1 MARLSRRR
9 KAFRESPGRTAPLPV
24 DEAIRVVREG
34 VGAKFSESVDVAV
47 NLNVDPRKADQIVRG
62 ATVLP
67 HGLGKEIRVAV
78 FADGEA
84 AEAAIEAG
92 ADAVGLQELA
102 DEIRQ
107 GKNRATTC
115 ISPPPAAMRVVGA
128 LGKVLGPRGL
138 MPNPKSG
145 TVTPNVGEAVR
156 NAKAGQVRYRTD
168 KSGIIH
174 CSIGKKDFSEEAIL
188 ENLTALLAELVK
200 AKPPRGQGRLHAAH
214 HPVLHH
220 GAGGAHRPVEHQAAI
235 TIRTHPMPLSLQQK
249 KELVEDLRSDA
260 QAAVGGGG
268 GRLPRA

>member
-102 DEIRQ
+102 DEIKQ
-107 GKNRATTC
+107 GKIEHDVYIAA
-115 ISPPPAAMRVVGA
+115 PAAMRVVGA

-200 AKPPRGQGRLHAAH
+200 AKPPAAKG
-214 HPVLHH
+214 VYMQ
-220 GAGGAHRPVEHQAAI
+220 RI
-235 TIRTHPMPLSLQQK
+235 TLSSTMGPGVRIDQSSIKLQ
-249 KELVEDLRSDA
+249 
-260 QAAVGGGG
+260 
-268 GRLPRA
+268 

>member
-1 MARLSRRR
+1 MARLSKRQ
-9 KAFRESPGRTAPLPV
+9 KAMRQTPGRTDPLPI
-24 DEAIRVVREG
+24 DEAIRVVRES
-34 VGAKFSESVDVAV
+34 VPAKFGESVDVAI

-62 ATVLP
+62 STVLP

-84 AEAAIEAG
+84 AEAAVEAG

-102 DEIRQ
+102 DEIKG
-107 GKNRATTC
+107 GKIEHDVYIAAPN
-115 ISPPPAAMRVVGA
+115 AMRVVGA

-174 CSIGKKDFSEEAIL
+174 CSIGKKNFSEEAIL
-188 ENLTALLAELVK
+188 ENLTALLNELVK
-200 AKPPRGQGRLHAAH
+200 AKPPAAKG
-214 HPVLHH
+214 VYMQ
-220 GAGGAHRPVEHQAAI
+220 RI
-235 TIRTHPMPLSLQQK
+235 TLSSTMGPGVRIDQSSIKLQ
-249 KELVEDLRSDA
+249 
-260 QAAVGGGG
+260 
-268 GRLPRA
+268 

>member
-1 MARLSRRR
+1 MSKRR
-9 KAFRESPGRTAPLPV
+9 KAFIESPGRREPLPV
-24 DEAIRVVREG
+24 DEAIRVVRE
-34 VGAKFSESVDVAV
+34 APATAFSESVDVAV

-84 AEAAIEAG
+84 AEAAAEAG
-92 ADAVGLQELA
+92 ADTVGLEDLA
-102 DEIRQ
+102 AEIKQ
-107 GKNRATTC
+107 GRIEHDVYIAAPN
-115 ISPPPAAMRVVGA
+115 AMRVVGA

-174 CSIGKKDFSEEAIL
+174 CSIGKKDFSEQAIL
-188 ENLTALLAELVK
+188 ENLTALLGELVK
-200 AKPPRGQGRLHAAH
+200 AKPPAAK
-214 HPVLHH
+214 
-220 GAGGAHRPVEHQAAI
+220 GIYMQRI
-235 TIRTHPMPLSLQQK
+235 TLSTTMGPGVRIDQSSLKLQ
-249 KELVEDLRSDA
+249 
-260 QAAVGGGG
+260 
-268 GRLPRA
+268 

>member
-1 MARLSRRR
+1 MARLSKRR
-9 KAFRESPGRTAPLPV
+9 KAFLESPGRRDPLPV
-24 DEAIRVVREG
+24 DEAIRVVRE
-34 VGAKFSESVDVAV
+34 APATAFSESVDVAV

-84 AEAAIEAG
+84 AEAAADAG
-92 ADAVGLQELA
+92 ADAVGLEDLA
-102 DEIRQ
+102 GEIKEGRIEHDVYIAAP
-107 GKNRATTC
+107 N
-115 ISPPPAAMRVVGA
+115 AMRVVGA

-174 CSIGKKDFSEEAIL
+174 CSIGKKDFSEQAIL
-188 ENLTALLAELVK
+188 ENLTALLGELVK
-200 AKPPRGQGRLHAAH
+200 AKPPAAK
-214 HPVLHH
+214 
-220 GAGGAHRPVEHQAAI
+220 GIYMQRI
-235 TIRTHPMPLSLQQK
+235 TLSTTMGPGVRVDQSSLKLQ
-249 KELVEDLRSDA
+249 
-260 QAAVGGGG
+260 
-268 GRLPRA
+268 

>member
-1 MARLSRRR
+1 MARLSKRR
-9 KAFRESPGRTAPLPV
+9 KAMREAPGRRDPLPV
-24 DEAIRVVREG
+24 DEAIRVVRES
-34 VGAKFSESVDVAV
+34 VPASFSESVDVAV

-102 DEIRQ
+102 DEIKQ
-107 GKNRATTC
+107 GKIEHDVYIAAP
-115 ISPPPAAMRVVGA
+115 SAMRVVGA

-174 CSIGKKDFSEEAIL
+174 CSIGKKSFSEEAIL
-188 ENLTALLAELVK
+188 ENLTALLHELVK
-200 AKPPRGQGRLHAAH
+200 AKPPAAKG
-214 HPVLHH
+214 VYMQ
-220 GAGGAHRPVEHQAAI
+220 RI
-235 TIRTHPMPLSLQQK
+235 TLSSTMGPGVRIDQSSIKLQ
-249 KELVEDLRSDA
+249 
-260 QAAVGGGG
+260 
-268 GRLPRA
+268 

>member
-1 MARLSRRR
+1 MARLSKRQKAMREALGR
-9 KAFRESPGRTAPLPV
+9 KDPLPV
-24 DEAIRVVREG
+24 DEAIRVVRET
-34 VGAKFSESVDVAV
+34 VPASFSESVDVAV

-92 ADAVGLQELA
+92 ADTVGLQELA
-102 DEIRQ
+102 DEIKQ
-107 GKNRATTC
+107 GKIEHDVYIAA
-115 ISPPPAAMRVVGA
+115 PAAMRVVGT

-174 CSIGKKDFSEEAIL
+174 CSIGKKSFSEEAIL
-188 ENLTALLAELVK
+188 ENLTALLHELVK
-200 AKPPRGQGRLHAAH
+200 AKPPAAKG
-214 HPVLHH
+214 VYMQ
-220 GAGGAHRPVEHQAAI
+220 RI
-235 TIRTHPMPLSLQQK
+235 TLSSTMGPGVRIDQSSIKLQ
-249 KELVEDLRSDA
+249 
-260 QAAVGGGG
+260 
-268 GRLPRA
+268 

>member
-1 MARLSRRR
+1 MARLSKRQ
-9 KAFRESPGRTAPLPV
+9 KALRESLGSRQALPV

-34 VGAKFSESVDVAV
+34 QAARFSESVDVAV
-47 NLNVDPRKADQIVRG
+47 NLNVDPRRADQIVRG

-92 ADAVGLQELA
+92 ADAVGLQDLA
-102 DEIRQ
+102 SEVKEGRIEHDVYIAAP
-107 GKNRATTC
+107 K
-115 ISPPPAAMRVVGA
+115 AMRVVGA
-128 LGKVLGPRGL
+128 LGRILGPRGL

-174 CSIGKKDFSEEAIL
+174 CSIGRKNFSEQAIL
-188 ENLTALLAELVK
+188 DNLKALLGELVK
-200 AKPPRGQGRLHAAH
+200 AKPPAAKG
-214 HPVLHH
+214 VYMQ
-220 GAGGAHRPVEHQAAI
+220 RI
-235 TIRTHPMPLSLQQK
+235 TLSTTMGPGVRVDQSSIKLQ
-249 KELVEDLRSDA
+249 
-260 QAAVGGGG
+260 
-268 GRLPRA
+268 

>member
-1 MARLSRRR
+1 MARLSKRR
-9 KAFRESPGRTAPLPV
+9 KAFLESPGRREALPV
-24 DEAIRVVREG
+24 DEAIRAVREG
-34 VGAKFSESVDVAV
+34 PAAAFSESVDVAV

-92 ADAVGLQELA
+92 ADVVGLDDLA
-102 DEIRQ
+102 GEIKEGRIEHDVYIAAP
-107 GKNRATTC
+107 G
-115 ISPPPAAMRVVGA
+115 AMRVVGA
-128 LGKVLGPRGL
+128 LGRILGPRGL

-174 CSIGKKDFSEEAIL
+174 CSIGRKNFSEEAIL
-188 ENLTALLAELVK
+188 DNLKALLGELTR
-200 AKPPRGQGRLHAAH
+200 AKPPAAKG
-214 HPVLHH
+214 VYMQ
-220 GAGGAHRPVEHQAAI
+220 RI
-235 TIRTHPMPLSLQQK
+235 TLSTTMGPGVRVDQSSIKLQ
-249 KELVEDLRSDA
+249 
-260 QAAVGGGG
+260 
-268 GRLPRA
+268 

>member
-1 MARLSRRR
+1 MARLSKRR
-9 KAFRESPGRTAPLPV
+9 KAFLESSGRRDPLPV
-24 DEAIRVVREG
+24 DEAIRVVRE
-34 VGAKFSESVDVAV
+34 APATAFSESVDVAV

-84 AEAAIEAG
+84 AEAAAEAG
-92 ADAVGLQELA
+92 ADAVGLEDLA
-102 DEIRQ
+102 GEVKQ
-107 GKNRATTC
+107 GKIEHDVYIAAPN
-115 ISPPPAAMRVVGA
+115 AMRVVGA

-188 ENLTALLAELVK
+188 ENLTALLGELVK
-200 AKPPRGQGRLHAAH
+200 AKPPAAK
-214 HPVLHH
+214 
-220 GAGGAHRPVEHQAAI
+220 GIYMQRI
-235 TIRTHPMPLSLQQK
+235 TLSTTMGPGVRVDQSSIKLQ
-249 KELVEDLRSDA
+249 
-260 QAAVGGGG
+260 
-268 GRLPRA
+268 

>member
-1 MARLSRRR
+1 MTRLTKRR
-9 KAFRESPGRTAPLPV
+9 KAFHETPGRRDPLPV
-24 DEAIRVVREG
+24 DEAIRVVRDG
-34 VGAKFSESVDVAV
+34 PATAFSESVDVAV

-84 AEAAIEAG
+84 AEAAVEAG
-92 ADAVGLQELA
+92 ADAVGLEDLA
-102 DEIRQ
+102 AGIKEGRIEHDVYIAAP
-107 GKNRATTC
+107 N
-115 ISPPPAAMRVVGA
+115 AMRVVGA

-174 CSIGKKDFSEEAIL
+174 CSIGKRDFSEQAIL
-188 ENLTALLAELVK
+188 DNLTALLGELVK
-200 AKPPRGQGRLHAAH
+200 AKPPAAK
-214 HPVLHH
+214 
-220 GAGGAHRPVEHQAAI
+220 GIYMQRI
-235 TIRTHPMPLSLQQK
+235 TLSTTMGPGVRVDQSSIKLQ
-249 KELVEDLRSDA
+249 
-260 QAAVGGGG
+260 
-268 GRLPRA
+268 

>member
-1 MARLSRRR
+1 M
-9 KAFRESPGRTAPLPV
+9 RETPGRTAPLPV

-102 DEIRQ
+102 DEIKQ
-107 GKNRATTC
+107 GKIEHDVYIAA
-115 ISPPPAAMRVVGA
+115 PAAMRVVGA

-200 AKPPRGQGRLHAAH
+200 AKPPAAKG
-214 HPVLHH
+214 VYMQ
-220 GAGGAHRPVEHQAAI
+220 RI
-235 TIRTHPMPLSLQQK
+235 TLSSTMGPGVRIDQSSIKLQ
-249 KELVEDLRSDA
+249 
-260 QAAVGGGG
+260 
-268 GRLPRA
+268 

>member
-1 MARLSRRR
+1 MTRLTKRR
-9 KAFRESPGRTAPLPV
+9 KAFHETPGRRDPLPV

-34 VGAKFSESVDVAV
+34 PATAFSESVDVAV

-78 FADGEA
+78 FADAEA
-84 AEAAIEAG
+84 AEAAVEAG
-92 ADAVGLQELA
+92 ADAVGLEDLA
-102 DEIRQ
+102 AGIKEGRIEHDVYIAAP
-107 GKNRATTC
+107 N
-115 ISPPPAAMRVVGA
+115 AMRVVGA

-174 CSIGKKDFSEEAIL
+174 CSIGKKDFSEQAIL
-188 ENLTALLAELVK
+188 DNLTALLGELVK
-200 AKPPRGQGRLHAAH
+200 AKPPAAK
-214 HPVLHH
+214 
-220 GAGGAHRPVEHQAAI
+220 GIYMQRI
-235 TIRTHPMPLSLQQK
+235 TLSTTMGPGVRVDQSSIKLQ
-249 KELVEDLRSDA
+249 
-260 QAAVGGGG
+260 
-268 GRLPRA
+268 

>member
-1 MARLSRRR
+1 MARLSKRR

-102 DEIRQ
+102 DEIKQ
-107 GKNRATTC
+107 GKIGHDVYIAA
-115 ISPPPAAMRVVGA
+115 PAAMRVVGA

-200 AKPPRGQGRLHAAH
+200 AKPPAAKG
-214 HPVLHH
+214 VYMQ
-220 GAGGAHRPVEHQAAI
+220 RI
-235 TIRTHPMPLSLQQK
+235 TLSSTMGPGVRIDQSSIKLQ
-249 KELVEDLRSDA
+249 
-260 QAAVGGGG
+260 
-268 GRLPRA
+268 

>member
-1 MARLSRRR
+1 MARLSKRR
-9 KAFRESPGRTAPLPV
+9 KAMRETPGRRDPLPIE
-24 DEAIRVVREG
+24 EAIRVVRESVPAG
-34 VGAKFSESVDVAV
+34 FSESVDVAV

-92 ADAVGLQELA
+92 ADTVGLQELA
-102 DEIRQ
+102 DEIKQ
-107 GKNRATTC
+107 GRIEHDVYIAA
-115 ISPPPAAMRVVGA
+115 PAAMRVVGT

-174 CSIGKKDFSEEAIL
+174 CSIGKKSFSEEAIL
-188 ENLTALLAELVK
+188 ENLTALLHELVK
-200 AKPPRGQGRLHAAH
+200 AKPPAAKG
-214 HPVLHH
+214 VYMQ
-220 GAGGAHRPVEHQAAI
+220 RI
-235 TIRTHPMPLSLQQK
+235 TLSSTMGPGVRIDQSSIKLQ
-249 KELVEDLRSDA
+249 
-260 QAAVGGGG
+260 
-268 GRLPRA
+268 

>member
-1 MARLSRRR
+1 MARLSKRR
-9 KAFRESPGRTAPLPV
+9 KAFLESPGRRDPLPV
-24 DEAIRVVREG
+24 DEAIRVVRE
-34 VGAKFSESVDVAV
+34 APATAFSESVDVAV

-84 AEAAIEAG
+84 AEAAAEAG
-92 ADAVGLQELA
+92 ADAVGLEDLA
-102 DEIRQ
+102 GEIKEGRIEHDVYIAAP
-107 GKNRATTC
+107 N
-115 ISPPPAAMRVVGA
+115 AMRVVGA

-174 CSIGKKDFSEEAIL
+174 CSIGKKDFSEQAIL
-188 ENLTALLAELVK
+188 ENLTALLGELVK
-200 AKPPRGQGRLHAAH
+200 AKPPAAK
-214 HPVLHH
+214 
-220 GAGGAHRPVEHQAAI
+220 GIYMQRI
-235 TIRTHPMPLSLQQK
+235 TLSTTMGPGVRIDQSSLKLQ
-249 KELVEDLRSDA
+249 
-260 QAAVGGGG
+260 
-268 GRLPRA
+268 

>member
-1 MARLSRRR
+1 MARLSKRR
-9 KAFRESPGRTAPLPV
+9 KAFLESSGRRDPLPV
-24 DEAIRVVREG
+24 DEAIRVVQE
-34 VGAKFSESVDVAV
+34 APATAFSESVDVAV

-84 AEAAIEAG
+84 AEAAAEAG
-92 ADAVGLQELA
+92 ADAVGLEDLA
-102 DEIRQ
+102 GEVKQ
-107 GKNRATTC
+107 GRIEHDVYIAAPN
-115 ISPPPAAMRVVGA
+115 AMRVVGA

-188 ENLTALLAELVK
+188 ENLTALLGELVK
-200 AKPPRGQGRLHAAH
+200 AKPPAAK
-214 HPVLHH
+214 
-220 GAGGAHRPVEHQAAI
+220 GIYMQRI
-235 TIRTHPMPLSLQQK
+235 TLSTTMGPGVRVDQSSIKLQ
-249 KELVEDLRSDA
+249 
-260 QAAVGGGG
+260 
-268 GRLPRA
+268 

>member
-1 MARLSRRR
+1 MARMSKRR
-9 KAFRESPGRTAPLPV
+9 KAFLESPGRREPLPV
-24 DEAIRVVREG
+24 DKAIRVVRE
-34 VGAKFSESVDVAV
+34 APATAFSESVDVAV

-84 AEAAIEAG
+84 AEAAAEAG
-92 ADAVGLQELA
+92 ADTVGLEDLA
-102 DEIRQ
+102 AEIKEGRIEHDVYIAAP
-107 GKNRATTC
+107 N
-115 ISPPPAAMRVVGA
+115 AMRVVGA

-174 CSIGKKDFSEEAIL
+174 CSIGKKDFSEQAIL
-188 ENLTALLAELVK
+188 ENLTALLGELVK
-200 AKPPRGQGRLHAAH
+200 AKPPAAK
-214 HPVLHH
+214 
-220 GAGGAHRPVEHQAAI
+220 GIDMQRI
-235 TIRTHPMPLSLQQK
+235 TLSTTMGPGVRIDQSSLKLQ
-249 KELVEDLRSDA
+249 
-260 QAAVGGGG
+260 
-268 GRLPRA
+268 